1 MPKSTLTMCAVG
13 GAVPKTVNGSGDK
26 TSQIAKVIEE
36 IAFHTNILALNAAIA
51 AAGAGEAG
59 CQERTCALEQTAAC
73 SVLAAKARAFQAIAE
88 RLSGVV
94 EGASAEVSSAGGAR
108 AAPAPR
114 AMSNTSDLAVLQN
127 ALRKSRPRKRGR
139 FSASPPVDER
149 QNAF

>member
-94 EGASAEVSSAGGAR
+94 E